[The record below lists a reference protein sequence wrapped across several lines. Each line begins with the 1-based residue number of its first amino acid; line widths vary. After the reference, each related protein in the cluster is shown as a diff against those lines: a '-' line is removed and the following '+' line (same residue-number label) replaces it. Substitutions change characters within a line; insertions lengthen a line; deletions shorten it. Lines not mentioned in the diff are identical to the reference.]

1 MLLLVQRLASWL
13 SASPQLR
20 ALSAAGRDAGVE
32 EAVAARP
39 LYSEV
44 HVAGTERD
52 GGELLRQ
59 GKSRSAILMDF
70 DDMNKL
76 RKATEVVGTGHQ

>member
-1 MLLLVQRLASWL
+1 METKDLQESMLLLVQRLASWL

-59 GKSRSAILMDF
+59 GEEQVSDF
-70 DDMNKL
+70 D
-76 RKATEVVGTGHQ
+76 GF